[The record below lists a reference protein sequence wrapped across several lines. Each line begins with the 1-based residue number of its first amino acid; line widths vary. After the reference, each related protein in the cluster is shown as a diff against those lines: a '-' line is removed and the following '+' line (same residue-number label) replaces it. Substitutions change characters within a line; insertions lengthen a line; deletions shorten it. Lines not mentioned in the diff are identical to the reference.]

1 MRAPDGR
8 PIYLDLIHIK
18 LPVTGVLSIM
28 HRIFGVLLSLSIP
41 GFVYVF
47 GLSLHGRDGFA
58 RAAELLGQGWL
69 IPVYV
74 LLLWAFVH
82 HLLAGLRYLL
92 MDIEVGVAKAL
103 ATRSAQIIIP
113 LAGVLSLL
121 IALGVWA

>member
-8 PIYLDLIHIK
+8 PIYLDLRHIK

-28 HRIFGVLLSLSIP
+28 HRIFGVLLSLSLP

-47 GLSLHGRDGFA
+47 GLSLQGEAGFA
-58 RAAELLGQGWL
+58 HAAELLGQGWL
-69 IPVYV
+69 IPLYV

-82 HLLAGLRYLL
+82 HLLAGIRYLL
-92 MDIEVGVAKAL
+92 MDIEIGVEKQP
-103 ATRSAQIIIP
+103 ATRSARLILP
-113 LAGVLSLL
+113 LAVVLTLL